1 MTRPRSR
8 LARPA
13 LLAVLAL
20 TLASAAV
27 STVVDA
33 EATAN
38 GVESRKPARFTAKL
52 PAPTGPYAVGTVAWS
67 LDGAGRP
74 DPWHAGSDRDL
85 AVQLWYPAEA
95 TGRPAPW
102 AHRNVARHAAER
114 YGFAPESLIRLRA
127 HATEAAPVRDDSG
140 RLPVLVFSP
149 GDGGNRTD
157 STALTEDLAS
167 HGYLVVAVDH
177 LGDAI
182 EGSLPDGR
190 LVTRTKPELPDDTE
204 PEDLT
209 GPAVVEQ
216 VAVRVG
222 DVRAVV
228 AALGRVDGSE
238 RVARLD
244 RGTDAG
250 AAAQRIGIG
259 GKVPDGLPGRIDL
272 GRLGV
277 LGHSLGGATAAAAM
291 DADDRFRAGVNLD
304 GLVAGPVASKGLDRP
319 FLVVRQPQHTTEID
333 PSWRTFL
340 PALRGWHRLVTVAG
354 AGHYSFADLGL
365 WARPAGV
372 DRRTSEKT
380 FRFNFGAGDNVRA
393 TELTRSLLVAFFDTH
408 LLGHPLPPLLDG
420 PTPQNPELTF
430 D

>member
-1 MTRPRSR
+1 MTRPRSS
-8 LARPA
+8 LAGPA
-13 LLAVLAL
+13 LLAVIAL
-20 TLASAAV
+20 TLASATI
-27 STVVDA
+27 STVADA

-38 GVESRKPARFTAKL
+38 GVEARKPARFTAKL

-85 AVQLWYPAEA
+85 AVQLWYPAETA
-95 TGRPAPW
+95 GRPVPW

-114 YGFAPESLIRLRA
+114 YGFAPESLTRLRA
-127 HATEAAPVRDDSG
+127 HATEAAPVRADTG
-140 RLPVLVFSP
+140 PLPVLVFSP

-157 STALTEDLAS
+157 NTALTEDLAS
-167 HGYLVVAVDH
+167 HGYLVVALDH

-190 LVTRTKPELPDDTE
+190 LVARTKPELLDDTE

-216 VAVRVG
+216 VSVRVG

-228 AALGRVDGSE
+228 AALGRIDAVRRESPARARNAAAE
-238 RVARLD
+238 RVGV
-244 RGTDAG
+244 RGE
-250 AAAQRIGIG
+250 I
-259 GKVPDGLPGRIDL
+259 PDGLPGSIDL
-272 GRLGV
+272 DRLGV
-277 LGHSLGGATAAAAM
+277 LGHSLGGATAAASM
-291 DADDRFRAGVNLD
+291 YADDRFRAGVDLD
-304 GLVAGPVASKGLDRP
+304 GLVAGPVADKGLDRP

-372 DRRTSEKT
+372 ERRTSEKT

-408 LLGHPLPPLLDG
+408 LLRHPLPPLLKG